1 MADLFVQPMP
11 QMRDTSASGTA
22 WRLLAIGLIAFLTL
36 VDLFATQAILPI
48 LTHRYQVTPAAM
60 GLAVNACTLGMAIS
74 SFVAGLFSP
83 RIDRRA
89 GTAASLATLAV
100 LTFLLANAPNL
111 AVFAALRV
119 LQGLCMA
126 AAFTLTLA
134 HLSEQCSPITAG
146 SAFASYITG
155 NVASNLLGRLLSAG
169 LADAFGL
176 TTNFY
181 VFALL
186 NVCGALLAR
195 SVIGRLTPMPV
206 AAPIDSP
213 LEAVRA
219 HWRNPRLRAAFGIGF
234 CVLFAFIGAFTFVNF
249 VLVRPPLSLGMMQI
263 GLVYLVFLPA
273 IITTPLAGKLV
284 VRVGARPAIWASLGT
299 AQLGVALMLS
309 SRLGA
314 VLAGMVLVG
323 AGTFFAQ
330 AVATSFVG
338 QTAGHDRGVASGLY
352 LAGYFAG
359 GIVGTAVLGQLFDRF
374 GWTACVAGI
383 AVALTGAAG
392 LVVQLTSANSQDR
405 LGAASGS
412 AGAG

>member
-1 MADLFVQPMP
+1 MAGLFVQPMP
-11 QMRDTSASGTA
+11 LMRDATA
-22 WRLLAIGLIAFLTL
+22 TTATRLLGIGLVAFLTL
-36 VDLFATQAILPI
+36 VDLFATQAILPV
-48 LTHRYQVTPAAM
+48 LTRHYQVTPAAM
-60 GLAVNACTLGMAIS
+60 GLAVNACTLGMAVA

-83 RIDRRA
+83 HIDRRA
-89 GTAASLATLAV
+89 GTAASLAVLAV
-100 LTFLLANAPNL
+100 LTFLLAKAPNL
-111 AVFAALRV
+111 AAFATLRV

-126 AAFTLTLA
+126 SAFTLTLA
-134 HLSEQCSPITAG
+134 HLSERCSATTAG
-146 SAFASYITG
+146 SAFAAYITG
-155 NVASNLLGRLLSAG
+155 NVVSNLLGRLLSAG

-195 SVIGRLTPMPV
+195 SVIGRLTPTPV
-206 AAPIDSP
+206 IATIDSP
-213 LEAVRA
+213 LGAIRN

-263 GLVYLVFLPA
+263 GLVYIVFLPA
-273 IITTPLAGKLV
+273 MITTPLAGRV
-284 VRVGARPAIWASLGT
+284 VARVGGRVAIWGSLGT
-299 AQLGVALMLS
+299 AELGLALMLS
-309 SRLGA
+309 PRLSA

-330 AVATSFVG
+330 AVATGFVG
-338 QTAGHDRGVASGLY
+338 QAASDDRGVASGLY
-352 LAGYFAG
+352 LASYFAG

-383 AVALTGAAG
+383 AVALAGAAG
-392 LVVQLTSANSQDR
+392 LAVRLTPASVQDR
-405 LGAASGS
+405 PGAASG
-412 AGAG
+412 